1 MNEAP
6 EGVNRV
12 LYVVLVLLLLAMVF
26 TALSVATA
34 GTGM

>member
-6 EGVNRV
+6 EGVNPMW
-12 LYVVLVLLLLAMVF
+12 YVVLVLLLLSVVF
-26 TALSVATA
+26 AGLSVATA